1 MWKDDSKT
9 VEILFPRIK
18 FTAMILDD
26 AMLQRWN
33 ISKFNKQPSSK
44 NSICSQI
51 QKQLT
56 HY

>member
-9 VEILFPRIK
+9 VEILLSRIK

-26 AMLQRWN
+26 AMLQRW
-33 ISKFNKQPSSK
+33 KFNKQPSK
-44 NSICSQI
+44 KSICSQI
-51 QKQLT
+51 QKQST